1 MRLRIIEVIS
11 CLTAALGIMM
21 TAVPAFATDI
31 NLTGT
36 VVASACTV
44 DTAHSINQ
52 TITFPDSKTSDFTRA
67 GDASEWQNYTIVF
80 TSCPPSTT
88 DIIVNF
94 SGTPDPSNKCLAKND
109 GSATGIALQSAF
121 GKDGGYLQNCFGG
134 MTGTAYET
142 GRTIELSSRMIATS
156 DRVTGGSFHSTLLL
170 TVTYK

>member
-52 TITFPDSKTSDFTRA
+52 TITFPD
-67 GDASEWQNYTIVF
+67 
-80 TSCPPSTT
+80 
-88 DIIVNF
+88 
-94 SGTPDPSNKCLAKND
+94 
-109 GSATGIALQSAF
+109 
-121 GKDGGYLQNCFGG
+121 
-134 MTGTAYET
+134 
-142 GRTIELSSRMIATS
+142 
-156 DRVTGGSFHSTLLL
+156 
-170 TVTYK
+170 